1 MVRVGKWE
9 VRMRRNMLVIA
20 VVAALSV
27 VTMRAQDARATIDA
41 VATALGML
49 RGLNAQDELLTLRYE
64 GTGMNYA
71 LGQSWAP
78 DMAWPEFAVTRY
90 RNSIGYYPDRAGTRL
105 EIERANPDGLVR
117 GGGGLPLLAPQRRIQ
132 VAAGSFGWN
141 ETQPGMGATPAL
153 GAARDR
159 ALQLWMLPHG
169 VVKAAYL
176 AGADAMVTMEGGATV
191 ITAPVPGMPGT
202 TMRATLDA
210 ENLIA
215 RVEALVDNPVL
226 GDVLIETRYSDYGEL
241 GGDILLPSDV
251 MFPARIVQTQGGHP
265 TLDLTITTVNAY
277 NPYVIFPLPENVE
290 KAAAMPPQVTVET
303 EEVADGVWYLT
314 GGSHHSV
321 AVEFGDHVVVVE
333 GPQND
338 ARANAVIDAVKTAIP
353 NKPIRYVVNTHHHF
367 DHSGGLRAF
376 VAEGAT
382 VITQA
387 QATSYFEQVWANPHT
402 VNPDR
407 LAQSPRQPVIEGVDE
422 RRVLSDG
429 TRSLELHRLQDSN
442 HADTML
448 VAYLPA
454 ERILIEADVYSPAP
468 PNAPP
473 PASAHPE
480 SVNLYNNIERLQ
492 LDVAQIV
499 PIHGRVV
506 TLDDLRAAIGSASN

>member
-1 MVRVGKWE
+1 
-9 VRMRRNMLVIA
+9 MRKNMLVIA
-20 VVAALSV
+20 VVAALSMVTALSV

-41 VATALGML
+41 AADALGLL
-49 RGLNAQDELLTLRYE
+49 RGLNAQDELLTLWYE
-64 GTGMNYA
+64 GAGMNYA

-78 DMAWPEFAVTRY
+78 DMPWPEFAVTRY
-90 RNSIGYYPDRAGTRL
+90 RHSIGYYPDRAGTRL
-105 EIERANPDGLVR
+105 EIERTNPDGVVR
-117 GGGGLPLLAPQRRIQ
+117 GGGGLPLQAPQRRIQ
-132 VAAGSFGWN
+132 VAAGNFGWN
-141 ETQPGMGATPAL
+141 ETEPGMNATPAL

-169 VVKAAYL
+169 VLKAAYL
-176 AGADAMVTMEGGATV
+176 AGADARVTMEGGATI
-191 ITAPVPGMPGT
+191 ITTPVPGMPGI
-202 TMRATLDA
+202 TMSATVDA
-210 ENLIA
+210 ENMIA

-226 GDVLIETRYSDYGEL
+226 GDTVVEVTYADYGEL
-241 GGDILLPSDV
+241 GGDLPSDV
-251 MFPARIVQTQGGHP
+251 SFPARIVQTQGGHP
-265 TLDLTITTVNAY
+265 TLDLTITRVNAY

-290 KAAAMPPQVTVET
+290 TAAAMPPQVNVET

-321 AVEFGDHVVVVE
+321 AVEFDDHVVVIE

-338 ARANAVIDAVKTAIP
+338 ARAIAVIDAVTQAIP

-387 QATSYFEQVWANPHT
+387 LAKPYYEQVWANPHT

-422 RRVLSDG
+422 RHVLSDG
-429 TRSLELHRLQDSN
+429 TRTLELHRLQDSN

-492 LDVAQIV
+492 LDVARIV

-506 TLDDLRAAIGSASN
+506 TLDDLRAAIGSAGN

>member
-1 MVRVGKWE
+1 MV
-9 VRMRRNMLVIA
+9 
-20 VVAALSV
+20 SH
-27 VTMRAQDARATIDA
+27 
-41 VATALGML
+41 
-49 RGLNAQDELLTLRYE
+49 RGQ
-64 GTGMNYA
+64 
-71 LGQSWAP
+71 
-78 DMAWPEFAVTRY
+78 
-90 RNSIGYYPDRAGTRL
+90 
-105 EIERANPDGLVR
+105 
-117 GGGGLPLLAPQRRIQ
+117 
-132 VAAGSFGWN
+132 
-141 ETQPGMGATPAL
+141 
-153 GAARDR
+153 
-159 ALQLWMLPHG
+159 
-169 VVKAAYL
+169 
-176 AGADAMVTMEGGATV
+176 
-191 ITAPVPGMPGT
+191 
-202 TMRATLDA
+202 
-210 ENLIA
+210 
-215 RVEALVDNPVL
+215 
-226 GDVLIETRYSDYGEL
+226 
-241 GGDILLPSDV
+241 
-251 MFPARIVQTQGGHP
+251 
-265 TLDLTITTVNAY
+265 
-277 NPYVIFPLPENVE
+277 
-290 KAAAMPPQVTVET
+290 
-303 EEVADGVWYLT
+303 
-314 GGSHHSV
+314 HHSV

-407 LAQSPRQPVIEGVDE
+407 LAQSSRQPVIEGVDE
-422 RRVLSDG
+422 RRVLSDRG

-506 TLDDLRAAIGSASN
+506 TLDDLRAAIGSAGN

>member
-1 MVRVGKWE
+1 
-9 VRMRRNMLVIA
+9 MRKNMLVIA

-27 VTMRAQDARATIDA
+27 VTMRAQDARATIEA
-41 VATALGML
+41 AASALGLL
-49 RGLNAQDELLTLRYE
+49 RGLNLTDELLTLRYE

-78 DMAWPEFAVTRY
+78 DMPWPEFTVTRY

-105 EIERANPDGLVR
+105 EIERTNPDGLVR

-141 ETQPGMGATPAL
+141 ETQPGMNATPAL
-153 GAARDR
+153 GAARGR

-169 VVKAAYL
+169 VLKAAYL
-176 AGADAMVTMEGGATV
+176 AGADATVTMEGGATI
-191 ITAPVPGMPGT
+191 ITTPVPGMPGT
-202 TMRATLDA
+202 TMKATLDA
-210 ENLIA
+210 ENMFIE

-226 GDVLIETRYSDYGEL
+226 GDVLIETSYSDYAEL
-241 GGDILLPSDV
+241 GGDLPSDV
-251 MFPARIVQTQGGHP
+251 LFPARIVQTQGGHP
-265 TLDLTITTVNAY
+265 TLDLTITSVNAY

-303 EEVADGVWYLT
+303 EEIADGVWYLT

-338 ARANAVIDAVKTAIP
+338 ARALAVIDAVKTAIP

-387 QATSYFEQVWANPHT
+387 QATGYYEQVWANPRT

-473 PASAHPE
+473 PASPHPE
-480 SVNLYNNIERLQ
+480 SVNLYNNIVRLQ

-506 TLDDLRAAIGSASN
+506 TLDDLRAAIGSAGN